1 MMNQKVRWGILGAG
15 RIAGQFARGLAACES
30 GVLTAIGSRSQAKA
44 DAFGDE
50 HGIPRR
56 HGSYEALVADGD
68 VDAIYVA
75 TPHPMHHPNAL
86 LVLRAGKAL
95 LCEKPFTVNA
105 SQAREVVAAAR
116 RAGVFCMEAM
126 WSRFLP
132 SVRQAADLVRQGAI
146 GEVRMI
152 QADFGFR
159 TAVDPEGR
167 LFRPE
172 LAGGG
177 LLDVG
182 IYPLSLAAM
191 ILGRPQAATGFAQ
204 LGSTGVD
211 EQAAFVVKFPGDTLA
226 LCATGV
232 RTATPHEATILG
244 ADGQIRLTSP
254 WWKGSSLIVSRGGTV
269 ETLKPEIVGN
279 GYNYQADEVARCIAA
294 GRTESDV
301 MPLDETV
308 ALIETMDQLRAQWH
322 LRYPME

>member
-1 MMNQKVRWGILGAG
+1 MAQPLRWGILGAG
-15 RIAGQFARGLAACES
+15 RIAGQFARGVAACKL

-50 HGIPRR
+50 HTIGHR
-56 HGSYEALVADGD
+56 HSSYEALVADPD
-68 VDAIYVA
+68 VDAIYIA

-86 LVLRAGKAL
+86 LVLQAGKAV
-95 LCEKPFTVNA
+95 LCEKPFAVNA

-116 RAGVFCMEAM
+116 AAGLFCMEAM

-132 SVRQAADLVRQGAI
+132 PVRKAVDLVSQGAI

-159 TAVDPEGR
+159 TAVNPEAR
-167 LFRPE
+167 LFNPA

-191 ILGRPQAATGFAQ
+191 ILGRPQAVTGFAQ
-204 LGSTGVD
+204 IGSTGVD
-211 EQAAFVVKFPGDTLA
+211 EQAAFVVRFPGDTLA

-232 RTATPHEATILG
+232 RTTTPHEATIIG
-244 ADGQIRLTSP
+244 TEGQIRLTSP
-254 WWKGSSLIVSRGGTV
+254 WWKGSDLIVSRGGQV
-269 ETLKPEIVGN
+269 ETLTPEIVGN
-279 GYNYQADEVARCIAA
+279 GYNYQADEVARCITD
-294 GRTESDV
+294 GRTESDI
-301 MPLDETV
+301 MPLDETI
-308 ALIETMDQLRAQWH
+308 ALIETLDQLRVQWG
-322 LRYPME
+322 LTYPME